1 MKFAVIY
8 YSKTGHTREMGEVIA
23 RGLEKKGGQV
33 RLFSIE
39 EPLDA
44 DYINACDGVLF
55 GTPVYLASTCWQI
68 RNGLTRK
75 ALP

>member
-8 YSKTGHTREMGEVIA
+8 YSKTGHTREMGEIIG
-23 RGLEKKGGQV
+23 RGIEKEGGQV

-44 DYINACDGVLF
+44 DYILLCARRGGCSFLE
-55 GTPVYLASTCWQI
+55 ASGG
-68 RNGLTRK
+68 RFFTR
-75 ALP
+75 